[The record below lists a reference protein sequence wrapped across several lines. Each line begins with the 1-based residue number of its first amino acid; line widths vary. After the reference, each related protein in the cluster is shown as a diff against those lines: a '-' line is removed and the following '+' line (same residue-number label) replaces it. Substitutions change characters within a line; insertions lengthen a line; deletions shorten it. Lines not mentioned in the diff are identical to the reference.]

1 MNEFQ
6 SNRAIIQL
14 VEEREKYHDAIRLF
28 HRIFHCLKEKPQLSA
43 DEQEWVLSMQSY
55 IEQHAEQNPK
65 A

>member
-28 HRIFHCLKEKPQLSA
+28 NRIFHCLKEKPQLSA
-43 DEQEWVLSMQSY
+43 DEQEWIHSMQSY
-55 IEQHAEQNPK
+55 IEKHAEQNPQ